1 MELGY
6 KKHSGFTLVALL
18 VAMVIILIVFG
29 IVYFNSGKEVKNSME
44 IKTYADE
51 LNEARQVIDAAN
63 ERTRQQEAEIE
74 REY

>member
-1 MELGY
+1 
-6 KKHSGFTLVALL
+6 
-18 VAMVIILIVFG
+18 MVIILIVFG